1 MADYQSTFTGQQI
14 DEAVGAKA
22 DMPII
27 RFVSVRDYDG
37 TMVITEENKL
47 VFSVEVIAG
56 KLNAGDELQLC
67 RRKLWTDK
75 LHNRP
80 RKYKLRP
87 IDYYVITEEDLTKRF
102 IEIHTD
108 GCILP
113 FDSKKSKLTN
123 SDAFA
128 QPSYAVAYLRIARYF
143 DTEGVQ
149 ITDRIH
155 SQTAIGSAKFS
166 NAISFN
172 VNRCCS
178 DSSMG
183 VIGRIRIW

>member
-22 DMPII
+22 DMPVI
-27 RFVSVRDYDG
+27 RLVSVRDYDG

-56 KLNAGDELQLC
+56 KLKAGDELQLC

-75 LHNRP
+75 LNNRP

-87 IDYYVITEEDLTKRF
+87 IDYYVITEEDLTKRY
-102 IEIHTD
+102 IEIHTE
-108 GCILP
+108 GGI
-113 FDSKKSKLTN
+113 DSENNRSNLTS

-183 VIGRIRIW
+183 VIGRMRIW